1 MAKADAPPRA
11 KRERDIRLDV
21 FRGLAMGIILIA
33 HIPNNPWTLW
43 IPARFG
49 FSDAT
54 EMFVFCSGMASA
66 FAFGKLYLSSGWKAG
81 TARVTKRV
89 GQVYSAHIL
98 LFFLTLSLVIALT
111 ALAIT
116 GRDYVGELNL
126 YPFLTDGSAWSVW
139 VNRVS
144 LFTLT
149 YVPNYFDILPMYLIV
164 LTLLPLMMALA
175 GVSVW
180 LAFAFSVALWFG
192 AQAGI
197 LWMPAEPW
205 TDREWF
211 FNPFGWQLLF
221 FTGFA
226 FVLGWLPKPSS
237 QWWLVGLSFVFVVV
251 SVPAAW
257 FRLHQ
262 SYDWALAYREVLWPF
277 MDKTDFGI
285 LRYLHF
291 LALAYLAYIIAGEGG
306 ARFRVA
312 GEGVVAR
319 FIRWFLGVVQAIGQQ
334 ALIVFVT
341 SMVLAQALGF
351 VLDLMGRTM
360 LTVLL
365 VNVFGLATLYGVAR
379 VARWVKKRPH
389 RLRAAPATA

>member
-1 MAKADAPPRA
+1 MADAPPPA

-66 FAFGKLYLSSGWKAG
+66 FAFGKLYLSNGWKAG
-81 TARVTKRV
+81 TRRVGKRV
-89 GQVYSAHIL
+89 GQVYFAHIL

-126 YPFLTDGSAWSVW
+126 YPFLAEGSAWSVW

-164 LTLLPLMMALA
+164 LALLPLIMALA
-175 GVSVW
+175 RGSVW
-180 LAFAFSVALWFG
+180 LAFALSAALWLG
-192 AQAGI
+192 AQAGL
-197 LWMPAEPW
+197 LWLPAEPW

-226 FVLGWLPKPSS
+226 FILRWLPKPRVR
-237 QWWLVGLSFVFVVV
+237 WWLVALSIVFVVL

-257 FRLHQ
+257 FRLHE
-262 SYDWALAYREVLWPF
+262 SFGWALAYREVLWPF

-291 LALAYLAYIIAGEGG
+291 LALAYLAYTVAGEGG

-312 GEGVVAR
+312 GEDAIAR
-319 FIRWFLGVVQAIGQQ
+319 LARWFLGLVQTVGQQ

-351 VLDLMGRTM
+351 VLDLTGRTV
-360 LTVLL
+360 LTVPL
-365 VNVFGLATLYGVAR
+365 VNVIGLAILYGVAR
-379 VARWVKKRPH
+379 VASWVKKRPQ

>member
-1 MAKADAPPRA
+1 MADAPPPA

-66 FAFGKLYLSSGWKAG
+66 FAFGKLYLSNGWKAG
-81 TARVTKRV
+81 TRRVGKRV
-89 GQVYSAHIL
+89 GQVYFAHIL

-126 YPFLTDGSAWSVW
+126 YPFLAEGSAWSVW

-164 LTLLPLMMALA
+164 LALLPLIMALA
-175 GVSVW
+175 RVSVW
-180 LAFAFSVALWFG
+180 LAFALSAALWLG
-192 AQAGI
+192 AQAGL
-197 LWMPAEPW
+197 LWLPAEPW

-226 FVLGWLPKPSS
+226 FILRWLPKPRVR
-237 QWWLVGLSFVFVVV
+237 WWLVALSIVFVVL

-257 FRLHQ
+257 FRLHE
-262 SYDWALAYREVLWPF
+262 SFGWALAYREVLWPF

-291 LALAYLAYIIAGEGG
+291 LALAYLAYTVAGEGG

-312 GEGVVAR
+312 GEDAIAR
-319 FIRWFLGVVQAIGQQ
+319 LARWFLGLVQTVGQQ

-351 VLDLMGRTM
+351 VLDLTGRTV
-360 LTVLL
+360 LTVPL
-365 VNVFGLATLYGVAR
+365 VNVIGLAILYGVAR
-379 VARWVKKRPH
+379 VASWVKKRPQ

>member
-1 MAKADAPPRA
+1 MADKAAPRR
-11 KRERDIRLDV
+11 RERDIRLDV

-66 FAFGKLYLSSGWKAG
+66 FAFGKLYTSSGWVAG
-81 TARVTKRV
+81 TRRVVKRM
-89 GQVYSAHIL
+89 GQVYFAHIL
-98 LFFLTLSLVIALT
+98 LFFLTLCLVIGLT
-111 ALAIT
+111 ALALT
-116 GRDYVGELNL
+116 GKDYVGGLNL
-126 YPFLTDGSAWSVW
+126 YPFLAEGAAWSVW
-139 VNRVS
+139 LNRAS

-164 LTLLPLMMALA
+164 LALLPVMMALA
-175 GVSVW
+175 RVSVG
-180 LAFAFSVALWFG
+180 LAFALSAALWLG
-192 AQAGI
+192 AQAGF
-197 LWMPAEPW
+197 LWLPAEPW

-226 FVLGWLPKPSS
+226 FVMGWLPKPGTR
-237 QWWLVGLSFVFVVV
+237 WWLVALCLVFIAL

-257 FRLHQ
+257 FRLHE
-262 SYDWALAYREVLWPF
+262 SYGWALAYRERLWPF
-277 MDKTDFGI
+277 MDKTDFGL

-291 LALAYLAYIIAGEGG
+291 LVLAYLAFVLAGDGG
-306 ARFRVA
+306 ARLRVA
-312 GEGVVAR
+312 GKGAIAR
-319 FIRWFLGVVQAIGQQ
+319 SVRWFLDGVQTVGQQ

-341 SMVLAQALGF
+341 SMALAQALGF
-351 VLDLMGRTM
+351 VLDLTGRTM
-360 LTVLL
+360 LTVTF
-365 VNVFGLATLYGVAR
+365 VNAGGLAILYGVAR
-379 VARWVKKRPH
+379 LARWVKRRPK
-389 RLRAAPATA
+389 RLRTEPATI